1 MLLKSVKNAN
11 TLLTYGKI
19 YVKRRKEKDIW
30 YCSSLK
36 QHAVTH
42 NRVKKKK
49 RNKNPC
55 FDNFGSK
62 HSWID
67 LLFPYYNENN
77 STDSPFNLNN
87 QH

>member
-42 NRVKKKK
+42 NRVKKKEK
-49 RNKNPC
+49 KQK
-55 FDNFGSK
+55 F
-62 HSWID
+62 
-67 LLFPYYNENN
+67 LLW
-77 STDSPFNLNN
+77 
-87 QH
+87 